1 MPKVM
6 IVEDDASLSEI
17 YSARFAAE
25 DFQVVAAHD
34 GEEALSMA
42 VREKPDLIILDI
54 MMPKISGF
62 DVLDILRQTPETKD
76 TKVIMMTALSQDS
89 DRQRGAALGVNQ
101 YLVKSQVTLDD
112 VVATAKQQLGIQ

>member
-1 MPKVM
+1 MSKIM
-6 IVEDDASLSEI
+6 IVEDDVSLAEI
-17 YSARFAAE
+17 YTARFSAE
-25 DFQVVAAHD
+25 GFDVVTAHD

-42 VREKPDLIILDI
+42 VKEKPDLMILDI

-62 DVLDILRQTPETKD
+62 DVLDILRQTPEMAE

-89 DRQRGAALGVNQ
+89 DRARGEALGVNV

-112 VVATAKQQLGIQ
+112 MILAAKTQLGLQ